1 MTVQGGERFDWE
13 ALVPLV
19 IHPLKVA
26 ILEALEWIG
35 QPLSA
40 SDLTKVFDD
49 EEIYLSHVS
58 YHLRK
63 LGEVGVLELQRTR
76 PVRGSV
82 EKFYG
87 IPWS

>member
-13 ALVPLV
+13 ALVPLT
-19 IHPLKVA
+19 IHPIKVM

-49 EEIYLSHVS
+49 EDIYLSHVS

-63 LGEVGVLELQRTR
+63 LGETGVLELRRTR
-76 PVRGSV
+76 PVRGSI
-82 EKFYG
+82 EKFYCF
-87 IPWS
+87 PWI